1 MSGSLTRLG
10 PRAPVSLT
18 PGGALQFAGKI
29 RDTAL
34 LISTAEVFAWAA
46 ATEDTRE
53 TDILGFLDTRE
64 TPGDFLLYGTGASL
78 RFVSPAFARQIEK
91 RGLGLETMDTAA
103 ACRTYNVLI
112 AERRRFTAALLPVSR
127 G

>member
-18 PGGALQFAGKI
+18 PGGTLQFAGTI
-29 RDTAL
+29 RDAAL
-34 LISTAEVFAWAA
+34 LISTAEVFAW
-46 ATEDTRE
+46 TVSEDSRE
-53 TDILGFLDTRE
+53 ADILRFLDTRE

-78 RFVSPAFARQIEK
+78 RFASPAFARQIEK

-112 AERRRFTAALLPVSR
+112 AERRRFTAALLPIPK

>member
-18 PGGALQFAGKI
+18 PGGALQFAGTI
-29 RDTAL
+29 RDAAL
-34 LISTAEVFAWAA
+34 LISTAEVFAWG
-46 ATEDTRE
+46 ATEDARE
-53 TDILGFLDTRE
+53 ADILRFLDTRE

-78 RFVSPAFARQIEK
+78 RFASPAFARQIEK

-112 AERRRFTAALLPVSR
+112 AERRRFTAALLPIPRV
-127 G
+127 